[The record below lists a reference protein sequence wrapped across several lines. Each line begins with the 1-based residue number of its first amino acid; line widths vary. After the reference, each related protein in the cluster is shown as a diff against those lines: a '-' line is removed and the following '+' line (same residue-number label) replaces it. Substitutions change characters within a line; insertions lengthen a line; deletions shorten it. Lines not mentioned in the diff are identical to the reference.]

1 MTPWCFYWQKCFH
14 QVLRSTSLLHPFFLP
29 FPWKLNF
36 WSFFSHF
43 SPLVLAY
50 GQSFDPVST
59 INDQYVI
66 TECCCNDIGCPKKK
80 YSIKLKK
87 KCTKKWR
94 SPTRELKTWYVCNN
108 IIVFLFMKKYF
119 SILNFYGWYGH
130 LNVKFWQFWHWPNVS
145 KFCSKIVLCLLFLLQ
160 KKFPV

>member
-1 MTPWCFYWQKCFH
+1 MGWKKNTGSVIRTNWLDTVGPMVQEKQHFKVISYF
-14 QVLRSTSLLHPFFLP
+14 LLKKILKMAQIRHTQWICPRYYL
-29 FPWKLNF
+29 W
-36 WSFFSHF
+36 
-43 SPLVLAY
+43 LAL
-50 GQSFDPVST
+50 
-59 INDQYVI
+59 
-66 TECCCNDIGCPKKK
+66 CCIGCPKKK

>member
-1 MTPWCFYWQKCFH
+1 MGLIWYIPPSAKVFVHPTKKLIH
-14 QVLRSTSLLHPFFLP
+14 SLVGDRVIEFLA
-29 FPWKLNF
+29 
-36 WSFFSHF
+36 
-43 SPLVLAY
+43 LVL
-50 GQSFDPVST
+50 
-59 INDQYVI
+59 
-66 TECCCNDIGCPKKK
+66 CIGCPKKK

>member
-1 MTPWCFYWQKCFH
+1 MNIEKKADCWFHICFLALFNK
-14 QVLRSTSLLHPFFLP
+14 VIKSM
-29 FPWKLNF
+29 
-36 WSFFSHF
+36 SFFKKIIIYHWLF
-43 SPLVLAY
+43 
-50 GQSFDPVST
+50 
-59 INDQYVI
+59 
-66 TECCCNDIGCPKKK
+66 IGCPKKK

>member
-1 MTPWCFYWQKCFH
+1 MSFSGVAKTTILSYLSTQLIMNLTLFWV
-14 QVLRSTSLLHPFFLP
+14 VLIAVCAMAALHSYIRSQNRIVCHR
-29 FPWKLNF
+29 
-36 WSFFSHF
+36 
-43 SPLVLAY
+43 
-50 GQSFDPVST
+50 
-59 INDQYVI
+59 ND
-66 TECCCNDIGCPKKK
+66 DIGCPKKK